1 LVGVT
6 VLVGV
11 EVLVGV
17 LVGVEVLVGVLV
29 GVFVGVFV
37 GVGVG
42 VGAGPTW
49 IVIVS
54 DGKLKMYVPASTPNP
69 AKEFELY
76 VVEACNG
83 SPETYPS

>member
-1 LVGVT
+1 MVGVT
-6 VLVGV
+6 
-11 EVLVGV
+11 V

-42 VGAGPTW
+42 VGEVAGPTW

-83 SPETYPS
+83 PPETYPS